1 VNAKEE
7 MTMPEHKTGTRD
19 EWEAARA
26 ELAKLE
32 AEQADRNNEIRERRQ
47 GLPWVPVEKEYEFD
61 TQEGRKSLAELFDG
75 RSQLLAY
82 NIMYGPDYQVGACPG
97 CTSLGDEFDGS
108 LVHLNHRD
116 VTFLC
121 FSRAPIDRLNAYKER
136 MGWQFP
142 YVSTYETDFPFD
154 FGLAMTEEQADQIP
168 EVKEMIENPPEWLQE
183 WSEQVGADLKDG
195 LREGPGFIAFARDN
209 GTIYFTYQVMA
220 PDPFVAPYHSF
231 LLDRTPKPQPEE
243 PRAWRKDEYPD

>member
-1 VNAKEE
+1 
-7 MTMPEHKTGTRD
+7 MPEHKTGTRE

-32 AEQADRNNEIRERRQ
+32 AQQAERGEEISKKRRE
-47 GLPWVPVEKEYEFD
+47 LPWVPVEKEYEFD
-61 TQEGRKSLAELFDG
+61 TEDGKKGLAELFDG

-82 NIMYGPDYQVGACPG
+82 NIMYGPDYEKGACPG
-97 CTSLGDEFDGS
+97 CTSLGDEFDGT

-116 VTFLC
+116 VTMIC
-121 FSRAPIDRLNAYKER
+121 FSRAPIDRLAAYKER

-142 YVSTYETDFPFD
+142 WVSTHGSDFPFD
-154 FGLAMTEEQADQIP
+154 YGLALTEEQAQQIP
-168 EVKEMIENPPEWLQE
+168 EVKGMIDDPPEWMVE

-195 LREGPGFIAFARDN
+195 LREGPGYIAFAKEN
-209 GTIYFTYQVMA
+209 GTVYLTYQVMA

-231 LLDRTPKPQPEE
+231 LLDRTPKEQPSE